1 MANMTL
7 LEDVEEM
14 RRAASGVSKLAED
27 FDGLRMELKASIEN
41 ELNTTCSGDV
51 ANEFTNMY
59 NEKIDP
65 NLQTEKA
72 RLDIVAA
79 TLNGSAEVMENAENV
94 VKSAF

>member
-14 RRAASGVSKLAED
+14 RTAASGVSKLAED

-41 ELNTTCSGDV
+41 ELNTTCAGDV

-65 NLQTEKA
+65 SLQTEKA
-72 RLDIVAA
+72 RLDVVAS
-79 TLNGSAEVMENAENV
+79 TLRGSAEVMENAENV

>member
-14 RRAASGVSKLAED
+14 RTAASGVSKLAED

-41 ELNTTCSGDV
+41 ELNTTCAGDV

-65 NLQTEKA
+65 SLQTEKA
-72 RLDIVAA
+72 RLDVVAS
-79 TLNGSAEVMENAENV
+79 TLRESAEVMENAENV

>member
-14 RRAASGVSKLAED
+14 RTAASGVSKLAED

-41 ELNTTCSGDV
+41 ELNTTCAGDV